1 MGRWFQEEVAGDR
14 YIFDS
19 ELNPVV
25 LGCPQGVPVLVI
37 VGEQDRAAQ
46 RACGAHNAD
55 YDALTAERDEIQR
68 RIAQILD
75 RLPEGGVWCY
85 ACNRANVPIRCE
97 SFYEHIPRE
106 YKQMK
111 TTFHCP
117 ICKRETYAKDSC
129 VDSLRAIAEGR
140 TA

>member
-1 MGRWFQEEVAGDR
+1 MEAPR
-14 YIFDS
+14 YTAKEIEDGLYS
-19 ELNPVV
+19 GMDPDVELV
-25 LGCPQGVPVLVI
+25 
-37 VGEQDRAAQ
+37 AAQ
-46 RACGAHNAD
+46 Y
-55 YDALTAERDEIQR
+55 YDQMKAERDEIQR

-111 TTFHCP
+111 TTFHCQ

-140 TA
+140 EG